1 MSSRCRGP
9 ARILLEKLI
18 RRVLRGEFFVIF
30 GRFYWFRRAY
40 RFTKR
45 RSQRQDPLTGRLLPL
60 NLDLGLFKDLSSR
73 TCVNR
78 LKETGVYC
86 GLSLPK
92 SVIQEIYDFAV
103 AADCS
108 RPGYDERFLIGQIE
122 NGRLANGNPVV
133 QADVRDV
140 SACPVIEAISHHPKL
155 LAVARGFMGYTP
167 NRVATRLFWSL
178 VCSHS
183 DELRRRLHQ
192 PIDFHYDVDGYNT
205 LNTYFYLTDTNEK
218 RGAHVVIEGSHKR
231 KPMSLKLWTRFH
243 PDDVILKIYGES
255 APKVIKG
262 SRGFGFI
269 VDPACFHKILPP
281 VDERRLML
289 QIRFDSLD
297 RRLERTYLE
306 TNR

>member
-1 MSSRCRGP
+1 ML
-9 ARILLEKLI
+9 IFLEKLI
-18 RRVLRGEFFVIF
+18 RRTLRGEFFVLF

-40 RFTKR
+40 SFTKH
-45 RSQRQDPLTGRLLPL
+45 RSQRQDPLTDRLLPL
-60 NLDLGLFKDLSSR
+60 SSDLGLFKDLSPR
-73 TCVNR
+73 ICVNR
-78 LKETGVYC
+78 LKEVGVSF
-86 GLSLPK
+86 GLSLPEA
-92 SVIQEIYDFAV
+92 VVQEIHDFAV
-103 AADCS
+103 GAGCS
-108 RPGYDERFLIGQIE
+108 RPGCDERFLIGEIE
-122 NGRLANGNPVV
+122 NGLLANGNPVV

-155 LAVARGFMGYTP
+155 LAIVRGYLGYTP
-167 NRVATRLFWSL
+167 NRIATRLFWSL

-218 RGAHVVIEGSHKR
+218 RGAHVVIERSHKR
-231 KPMSLKLWTRFH
+231 KPMSLMLSPRFH

-289 QIRFDSLD
+289 QFRFDSPH